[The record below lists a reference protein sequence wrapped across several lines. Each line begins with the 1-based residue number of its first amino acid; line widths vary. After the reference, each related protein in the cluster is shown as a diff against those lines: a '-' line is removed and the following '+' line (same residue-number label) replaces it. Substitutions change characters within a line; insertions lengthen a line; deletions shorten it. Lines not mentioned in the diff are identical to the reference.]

1 MPWQLFLVLFFGTRM
16 PKGKEE
22 MTNIV
27 CACIAAPVALAIII
41 YTIRAVV
48 KDEREAVRKELE

>member
-1 MPWQLFLVLFFGTRM
+1 M
-16 PKGKEE
+16 
-22 MTNIV
+22 NIA
-27 CACIAAPVALAIII
+27 CICIAAPVALAIIV

>member
-1 MPWQLFLVLFFGTRM
+1 
-16 PKGKEE
+16 

-41 YTIRAVV
+41 YTIRTVL
-48 KDEREAVRKELE
+48 KDEREAIRKELE